1 MDVDSLGHTCK
12 ILHTYDQALEV
23 VSLHVRVY
31 DLIFYSLLFLEEYDC
46 ETVGELSFSSLLF
59 WVHAEWDDVLLPCP
73 LYRRSTDGIKPPR
86 RRRPFRP
93 ICTCQVQSMLPTLAV
108 FLPPSSTLYPSSKH
122 TNSQNTAE
130 RYPQRH
136 SQTWNCTCVRT
147 GGVQRI

>member
-59 WVHAEWDDVLLPCP
+59 
-73 LYRRSTDGIKPPR
+73 
-86 RRRPFRP
+86 
-93 ICTCQVQSMLPTLAV
+93 
-108 FLPPSSTLYPSSKH
+108 
-122 TNSQNTAE
+122 
-130 RYPQRH
+130 
-136 SQTWNCTCVRT
+136 
-147 GGVQRI
+147 